1 MFTFYSADFT
11 LVVDTDGYR
20 PPDEEIPLTGH
31 SLPLKDTE
39 ESDLFGMVEWRIEH
53 KDHQNLQKIMTSLQE
68 GSFLWL
74 KQ

>member
-39 ESDLFGMVEWRIEH
+39 ESDLFGMVE
-53 KDHQNLQKIMTSLQE
+53 
-68 GSFLWL
+68 
-74 KQ
+74 